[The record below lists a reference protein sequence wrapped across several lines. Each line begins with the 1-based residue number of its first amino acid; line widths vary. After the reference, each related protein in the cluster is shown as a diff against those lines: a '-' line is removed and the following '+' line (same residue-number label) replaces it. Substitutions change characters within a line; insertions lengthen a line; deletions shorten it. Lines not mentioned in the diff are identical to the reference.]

1 MTETRTSET
10 NRAVQVQ
17 PIVTKMH
24 YICDTDYGRNDRK
37 TAQERAGKTLQMWS
51 IWSVVCWRD
60 SIQLYLFH
68 DNR

>member
-24 YICDTDYGRNDRK
+24 YICDTDYD
-37 TAQERAGKTLQMWS
+37 
-51 IWSVVCWRD
+51 VV
-60 SIQLYLFH
+60 S
-68 DNR
+68 